1 MFLIVLVIIG
11 GVVGWLV
18 SSFTE
23 GGGGLGIGASVAV
36 AIIGSLAAGVLF
48 GAFGERLVGPGP
60 IYMVSLLAGAIG
72 GLVLLLLVRMVK
84 K

>member
-23 GGGGLGIGASVAV
+23 GSGGLGVGASVGV
-36 AIIGSLAAGVLF
+36 GIIGSLATGILF
-48 GAFGERLVGPGP
+48 GMFGERLVGPGP
-60 IYMVSLLAGAIG
+60 VFMASLVVGAIG
-72 GLVLLLLVRMVK
+72 GLVLLLLVRMIK

>member
-23 GGGGLGIGASVAV
+23 GSGGLGRGASVGV
-36 AIIGSLAAGVLF
+36 AIIGSLAAGILF
-48 GAFGERLVGPGP
+48 GMFGERLVGPGP
-60 IYMVSLLAGAIG
+60 VFIASLLVGAIG
-72 GLVLLLLVRMVK
+72 GLVLLLLVRMIK

>member
-23 GGGGLGIGASVAV
+23 GTGGLGVGASVAV
-36 AIIGSLAAGVLF
+36 AIIGSLASGILF
-48 GAFGERLVGPGP
+48 GMFGERLVGPGP
-60 IYMVSLLAGAIG
+60 VFMASLLVGAFG
-72 GLVLLLLVRMVK
+72 GLVLLLLVRMIK

>member
-23 GGGGLGIGASVAV
+23 GSGGLGIGASVGV
-36 AIIGSLAAGVLF
+36 AIIGSLVSGILF
-48 GAFGERLVGPGP
+48 GMFGERVIGPGP
-60 IYMVSLLAGAIG
+60 VFMASLVVGAIG
-72 GLVLLLLVRMVK
+72 GLVLLLLVRMIK